1 MRFAVRVPEPLPFQ
15 LLRNAPHRFQQ
26 DIRRRQIL
34 LQILRRAEAHRLLV
48 ALDIVHAAQYDEAGF
63 RCRVLH
69 APNHLQSVDPRHD
82 DIHDRNVG
90 LFPQDQFNSLFPAAC
105 FAGNDKL
112 TLLPWNDRLH
122 TDQVKRLI
130 INQYKLHHSAFPPFP
145 FSAAAADTRAYSAP
159 AHFQS

>member
-90 LFPQDQFNSLFPAAC
+90 LFPQDQFNSLFSAAC

>member
-1 MRFAVRVPEPLPFQ
+1 MQLSTMKRVSGAASFT
-15 LLRNAPHRFQQ
+15 
-26 DIRRRQIL
+26 RRI
-34 LQILRRAEAHRLLV
+34 ISSPS
-48 ALDIVHAAQYDEAGF
+48 IPGMTI
-63 RCRVLH
+63 
-69 APNHLQSVDPRHD
+69 S
-82 DIHDRNVG
+82 HDRNVG